1 MKESLVKR
9 MMIVTFVVVFLVWIY
24 FPIYF
29 MIATSFKENGA
40 IFKYPPEIFFK
51 PTLDGFVSALANPT
65 AGQAYRAWGLFFFN
79 STILAVAGTGV
90 AVVLGLPVAFALS
103 HLNLRNKN
111 RTAFSFLTLRMLPP
125 IATLLPLYLM
135 MQRLNLVGTYTAMTL
150 VYAIFGLPWIVWL
163 MWSFLGA
170 IPHEIY
176 ESAQLD
182 GASNWRILRLVLLPI
197 AKSGLIVSV
206 IFAILE
212 AYNDFAVAFI
222 LSSPDTATVPV
233 MLGTLLSERLAL
245 WNSIFAVGVLNL
257 IPTFIIMVVVRKHW
271 ARALSLGLVK

>member
-1 MKESLVKR
+1 
-9 MMIVTFVVVFLVWIY
+9 MIIAFVVAFLTWIY
-24 FPIYF
+24 YPIYF
-29 MIATSFKENGA
+29 MIATSFKDNGA
-40 IFKYPPEIFFK
+40 AFRYPPDILFR
-51 PTLDGFVSALANPT
+51 PTLEGFVNALANPT
-65 AGQAYRAWGLFFFN
+65 AGQAYRAWGLYFFN
-79 STILAVAGTGV
+79 STFLALAGT
-90 AVVLGLPVAFALS
+90 ALALVLGLPVAFALS
-103 HLNLRNKN
+103 HLPLKNKS

-125 IATLLPLYLM
+125 VATLLPLYIM
-135 MQRLNLVGTYTAMTL
+135 MQRLNLLGSYTSMIL

-176 ESAQLD
+176 EAAHMD
-182 GASNWRILRLVLLPI
+182 GASNWRILRFVLLPI

-206 IFAILE
+206 VFAILE

-257 IPTFIIMVVVRKHW
+257 IPTFIIMVLVRKHW

>member
-1 MKESLVKR
+1 LKDSLIKR
-9 MMIVTFVVVFLVWIY
+9 ALIVAFIVAFLTWIFY
-24 FPIYF
+24 PIYF
-29 MIATSFKENGA
+29 MVATSFKDNGA
-40 IFKYPPEIFFK
+40 AFRYPPEILFK
-51 PTLDGFVSALANPT
+51 PTLEGFVNALANPT
-65 AGQAYRAWGLFFFN
+65 AGQTYRAWGLYF
-79 STILAVAGTGV
+79 LALAGT
-90 AVVLGLPVAFALS
+90 ALALVLGLPVAFALS
-103 HLNLRNKN
+103 HLPLKNKS

-125 IATLLPLYLM
+125 VATLLPLYIM
-135 MQRLNLVGTYTAMTL
+135 MQRLNLLGTYASMIL

-176 ESAQLD
+176 EAAHMD
-182 GASNWRILRLVLLPI
+182 GASNWRILRYVLLPI
-197 AKSGLIVSV
+197 AKSGLIVSIV
-206 IFAILE
+206 FAILE

-257 IPTFIIMVVVRKHW
+257 IPTFIIMVLVRKHW